1 MATAE
6 TRRPMPEEVTSSMA
20 GVWKRYTD
28 QRPTGA
34 STEIRGN
41 VVRCSIPDSVRTF
54 DEALAESEEG
64 HEDRLRSYRRAAT
77 SAVSRS
83 THCRV
88 VGMITQRDEDTDVTC
103 EIFVLDSTPDR
114 PAFGQPGWIV
124 S

>member
-20 GVWKRYTD
+20 GVWKRFTD

-34 STEIRGN
+34 STEIKGN
-41 VVRCSIPDSVRTF
+41 VVRCSIPGSVGSFATASAGSGE
-54 DEALAESEEG
+54 DEQ
-64 HEDRLRSYRRAAT
+64 DRLRSYRRAAT